1 MMPDVLII
9 ADTDAMMPHM
19 RTTLTIEDQVM
30 HELKEVAHRRR
41 KPLKAVVNEA
51 LRQGLKHLRQPA
63 APKKYKSPAFSL
75 GHPPTINLDKAL
87 TIASALEDDEIS
99 RKLTAPK

>member
-1 MMPDVLII
+1 MVLG
-9 ADTDAMMPHM
+9 M

-41 KPLKAVVNEA
+41 KPLKTVVNEA
-51 LRQGLKHLRQPA
+51 LRQGLKQLRQPVT
-63 APKKYKSPAFSL
+63 PKKFRSPTFSL

-99 RKLTAPK
+99 RKLTAHK